1 MSEDPARLD
10 PLVFYP
16 LGVETALVTPAL
28 ILSDTGQP
36 RLGRFGGNVFRSEGQ
51 HGWPNLL
58 FVRCEIPARCIQYQ
72 PDCPSQCGL
81 QPSF

>member
-16 LGVETALVTPAL
+16 WVWRPPCTPAL

-36 RLGRFGGNVFRSEGQ
+36 RLGRFGGNAFRSGVQ
-51 HGWPNLL
+51 HGWANLL

-72 PDCPSQCGL
+72 ADCPSQCGL
-81 QPSF
+81 QPLF